1 MTRGRLHR
9 GVHLLPVMAAI
20 QYPLRR
26 MKTFTLPK
34 TERLYLRDAIDRL
47 FSSGRGFIVY
57 PYRVIY
63 RTLSADEA
71 AADPMG
77 RVAIMTIAPKK
88 RFRHAVDRNHV
99 KRLTREAYR
108 RQKLP
113 LHEVVAAR
121 GEKLHVAFVYL
132 DSKFLTYEE
141 TEARMQQI
149 LERLASHLAPHPAS

>member
-1 MTRGRLHR
+1 
-9 GVHLLPVMAAI
+9 
-20 QYPLRR
+20 

-47 FSSGRGFIVY
+47 FASGHGFIVY

-71 AADPMG
+71 ATDPMG

-88 RFRHAVDRNHV
+88 KFKHAVDRNHV

-108 RQKLP
+108 HLKLP
-113 LHEVVAAR
+113 LHEAVAAR
-121 GEKLHVAFVYL
+121 GEKMQVAFIYL
-132 DSKFLTYEE
+132 DNKFLTYEE
-141 TEARMQQI
+141 TQARMQQI
-149 LERLASHLAPHPAS
+149 VTRLCEPRREHHQKP

>member
-1 MTRGRLHR
+1 
-9 GVHLLPVMAAI
+9 
-20 QYPLRR
+20 

-34 TERLYLRDAIDRL
+34 PERLYLRDAVDRL

-57 PYRVIY
+57 PYRVVY
-63 RTLSADEA
+63 RTLSAEEA

-88 RFRHAVDRNHV
+88 KFRHAVDRNHV

-108 RQKLP
+108 LNKLP
-113 LHEVVAAR
+113 LVEAVAAR

-132 DSKFLTYEE
+132 DNKFLSFEE
-141 TEARMQQI
+141 TEERMKQI
-149 LERLASHLAPHPAS
+149 IKRLC

>member
-1 MTRGRLHR
+1 
-9 GVHLLPVMAAI
+9 
-20 QYPLRR
+20 

-34 TERLYLRDAIDRL
+34 TERLYLRDAVDRL

-57 PYRVIY
+57 PYRVVY
-63 RTLSADEA
+63 RTLSAEEA

-88 RFRHAVDRNHV
+88 KFRHAVDRNHV

-108 RQKLP
+108 LNKLP
-113 LHEVVAAR
+113 LVEAVAAR

-132 DSKFLTYEE
+132 DNKFLSFEE
-141 TEARMQQI
+141 TEERMKQI
-149 LERLASHLAPHPAS
+149 IKRLC

>member
-1 MTRGRLHR
+1 
-9 GVHLLPVMAAI
+9 
-20 QYPLRR
+20 

-34 TERLYLRDAIDRL
+34 PERLYLRDAVDRL

-57 PYRVIY
+57 PYRVVY
-63 RTLSADEA
+63 RILSAEEA

-88 RFRHAVDRNHV
+88 KFRHAVDRNHV

-108 RQKLP
+108 LNKLP
-113 LHEVVAAR
+113 LVEAVAAR

-132 DSKFLTYEE
+132 DNKFLSFEE
-141 TEARMQQI
+141 TEERMKQI
-149 LERLASHLAPHPAS
+149 IKRLC

>member
-1 MTRGRLHR
+1 
-9 GVHLLPVMAAI
+9 
-20 QYPLRR
+20 

-34 TERLYLRDAIDRL
+34 TERLYLRDAVDRL

-57 PYRVIY
+57 PYRVVY
-63 RTLSADEA
+63 RILSAEEA

-88 RFRHAVDRNHV
+88 KFRHAVDRNHV

-108 RQKLP
+108 LNKLP
-113 LHEVVAAR
+113 LVEAVAAR

-132 DSKFLTYEE
+132 DNKFLSFEE
-141 TEARMQQI
+141 TEERMKQI
-149 LERLASHLAPHPAS
+149 IKRLC

>member
-1 MTRGRLHR
+1 
-9 GVHLLPVMAAI
+9 
-20 QYPLRR
+20 

-34 TERLYLRDAIDRL
+34 TERLYLRDAVDRL

-57 PYRVIY
+57 PYRVVY
-63 RTLSADEA
+63 RTLLAEEA

-88 RFRHAVDRNHV
+88 KFRHAVDRNHV

-108 RQKLP
+108 LNKLP
-113 LHEVVAAR
+113 LVEAVAAR

-132 DSKFLTYEE
+132 DNKFLSFEE
-141 TEARMQQI
+141 TEERMKQI
-149 LERLASHLAPHPAS
+149 IKRLC

>member
-1 MTRGRLHR
+1 
-9 GVHLLPVMAAI
+9 
-20 QYPLRR
+20 

-34 TERLYLRDAIDRL
+34 TERLYLRDAVDRL

-57 PYRVIY
+57 PYRVVY
-63 RTLSADEA
+63 RTLSAEEA

-88 RFRHAVDRNHV
+88 KFRHAVDRNHV

-108 RQKLP
+108 LNKLP
-113 LHEVVAAR
+113 LVEAVAAR

-132 DSKFLTYEE
+132 DNKFLSFEE
-141 TEARMQQI
+141 TDERMKQI
-149 LERLASHLAPHPAS
+149 IKRLC

>member
-1 MTRGRLHR
+1 
-9 GVHLLPVMAAI
+9 
-20 QYPLRR
+20 

-34 TERLYLRDAIDRL
+34 TERLYLRDAVDRL

-57 PYRVIY
+57 PYRVVY
-63 RTLSADEA
+63 RILSAEEA

-88 RFRHAVDRNHV
+88 KFRHAVDRNHV

-108 RQKLP
+108 LNKLP
-113 LHEVVAAR
+113 LVEAVAAR

-132 DSKFLTYEE
+132 DNKFLSFEE
-141 TEARMQQI
+141 TDERMKQI
-149 LERLASHLAPHPAS
+149 IKRLC